1 MKPGKTKK
9 EPQFQI
15 DKSENVEE
23 ADGFIKL
30 MENIGVNQL
39 DPPEVS
45 KPPISSASDQTK
57 PIDFENVT
65 DWLQETAES
74 SASGKFSGLKK
85 PVRRKPN
92 RKLKITRTFKPDDIL
107 DLHGETRDD
116 ALSRVQNAIQISEK
130 GNYRT
135 LLIITG
141 KGMNSKEREGVLR
154 KVVWDWL
161 EHHKIDHPIR
171 FQWAPPFL
179 GGKGAILVFF

>member
-9 EPQFQI
+9 DPHFQI
-15 DKSENVEE
+15 DKNENVKE
-23 ADGFIKL
+23 ADGFVKL
-30 MENIGVNQL
+30 MKNIGVTQL

-45 KPPISSASDQTK
+45 KPPTSSESDQTE
-57 PIDFENVT
+57 PINFENVT
-65 DWLQETAES
+65 DWLQETADLS
-74 SASGKFSGLKK
+74 SSGKFSGLKR
-85 PVRRKPN
+85 PVRRKPD

-116 ALSRVQNAIQISEK
+116 ALSRVQNAIRISEK

-141 KGMNSKEREGVLR
+141 KGMNSKKREGVLR
-154 KVVWDWL
+154 KAVWGWL